1 MTWYLRRQI
10 KIIAAVEPRG
20 TLKRPHIPFLKK
32 SHLDTSRSAF
42 ANSIGNS
49 STRRVNHGHKTNKAK
64 VVCLEVDIICVKGK
78 ALRVLVFWE
87 QAVAETCKEPNSEAG

>member
-1 MTWYLRRQI
+1 M
-10 KIIAAVEPRG
+10 E
-20 TLKRPHIPFLKK
+20 RPHILFLQK

-42 ANSIGNS
+42 ANSIGHS

-64 VVCLEVDIICVKGK
+64 VVCLEVDIIGVKGK

-87 QAVAETCKEPNSEAG
+87 QAVAEACKEQNSVAG